1 MGRVQIAVVA
11 IALAGALAC
20 GRGEEDVPPALSEAE
35 LQRLEALGYVDWA
48 EEPAEDAAGG
58 VVSWDR
64 DRAYSGHNL
73 VTLPGLRRAELLD
86 MEGEVVR
93 SWMGGESERWER
105 AVLARNRDLLVTV
118 PEGSRENRRRV
129 LLRLTWDGA
138 LRWRRELPVHH
149 DVVER
154 HDGSLVVLTRR
165 QRWLPDRWP
174 QARLVD
180 NGVAVLSPDGA
191 LLEERSLYDMLDSR
205 PDLFAFLP
213 IESGPE
219 GPVLDF
225 LHANFLHWMQRPELA
240 RRNSLYAPSKVL
252 VTVRNQDSIAI
263 FDFEAAELVWAW
275 GQGELLRPH
284 DATMLANGN
293 ILVFDNRTGEG
304 ASRIVELDPIARE
317 IVWDYPRGGAPDF
330 YSGSLAKK
338 SLRPSTATMPG
349 ETNRGRG
356 FEVTPEGDV
365 VWEYRTPHRNEE
377 SQPAALRVERYLPSE
392 LSID

>member
-1 MGRVQIAVVA
+1 MRRVQIAVVA

-20 GRGEEDVPPALSEAE
+20 GRGEEDAPPALSEAE
-35 LQRLEALGYVDWA
+35 LQRLEAIGYLDWA

-58 VVSWDR
+58 VASWDR
-64 DRAYSGHNL
+64 ERAHPGHNL

-105 AVLARNRDLLVTV
+105 AVLALNRDLLVTV

-129 LLRLTWDGA
+129 LLRLTWEGA

-154 HDGSLVVLTRR
+154 HDGSLAVLTRR
-165 QRWLPDRWP
+165 QRWLPQLLS

-180 NGVAVLSPDGA
+180 NGVAVLSPDGE
-191 LLEERSLYDMLDSR
+191 LLEERSLHDMLASR

-213 IESGPE
+213 VESGPE

-240 RRNSLYAPSKVL
+240 RRDSLYAPSNVL
-252 VTVRNQDSIAI
+252 VTIRNQDAVAI
-263 FDFEAAELVWAW
+263 FDFQAGELVWAW

-284 DATMLANGN
+284 DATVLANGN

-304 ASRIVELDPIARE
+304 ASRIVELDPIARK
-317 IVWDYPRGGAPDF
+317 IVWEYPRGGAPDF
-330 YSGSLAKK
+330 YSGSRGTVQRLPNGNT
-338 SLRPSTATMPG
+338 LIG
-349 ETNRGRG
+349 ESNRGRG

-365 VWEYRTPHRNEE
+365 VWEYRTPYRNEE
-377 SQPAALRVERYLPSE
+377 SQPAAFRIARYLPSE
-392 LSID
+392 VPLG